1 MAKRTYDQ
9 LLASE
14 AIALANVQA
23 AEQRLKRARVALE
36 EHPDHARRLVQAA
49 LPDFLHDEL
58 HDLRTLEL
66 RVGDNWW
73 HVRLVFDVPPY
84 EVWTYYDERGQDPS
98 ETVHFALDTP
108 GDCGPQ
114 DWAEALARNHGNRR
128 RALVVP
134 VFAARLSSPPQ
145 AMLAQGMDVLTD
157 ALGGAPVDLD
167 TVLRDAYDVA
177 RAQEAVAEGRVT
189 APEVLH
195 HLRRLGLDK
204 EKDALAEIMAVRREL
219 PRSKAE
225 GQAWKKLACG
235 AAAKRA
241 RQGH

>member
-1 MAKRTYDQ
+1 
-9 LLASE
+9 
-14 AIALANVQA
+14 
-23 AEQRLKRARVALE
+23 
-36 EHPDHARRLVQAA
+36 
-49 LPDFLHDEL
+49 
-58 HDLRTLEL
+58 
-66 RVGDNWW
+66 
-73 HVRLVFDVPPY
+73 
-84 EVWTYYDERGQDPS
+84 
-98 ETVHFALDTP
+98 
-108 GDCGPQ
+108 
-114 DWAEALARNHGNRR
+114 
-128 RALVVP
+128 
-134 VFAARLSSPPQ
+134 
-145 AMLAQGMDVLTD
+145 MLAQGMDVLTD

-195 HLRRLGLDK
+195 HLRRLGLDR